1 MASGGHSIGDRSPPH
16 LDRPRRD
23 RQLPRRLDDYDVDL
37 PLRHDTGPLHSRST
51 SSLVPA
57 ITSRMLDLSVS
68 HSVDDIA
75 KLATARFTQFSK
87 PSDIDD
93 TDETHRKRK
102 IVRTP
107 SRPDSPN
114 SEYSSSSGR
123 NDNKELL
130 ELLKQQMV
138 AMEGA
143 AQRQVTVWLERERL
157 QSERE
162 AQRERLQAELQIQRE
177 HMQAQTLAELAKQ
190 QAERERVQAETS
202 RQSIQLLTEALQN
215 QSPRPSARSS
225 RRTSRR
231 GSRQHSP
238 EQRSTGGRNQQDPLP
253 GINEESGGV
262 AAQLANRLQEL
273 EDEMQDRHALQC
285 IVAPDASQAPPPLSS
300 QSMAPPTPAAR
311 SLPRPAD
318 TGQLPPPSNSQPPVP
333 RPRFTPRLVAPYLG
347 ETTFPDFTK
356 EDRSQYTELRM
367 CLETLLT
374 ASQDER
380 YKYALLLRHVK
391 VPRAHNIALAYAH
404 STTPYSDAL
413 AALDDRYG
421 RPWDFVLQEL
431 REIEKLPPVK
441 DDRALDDLSV
451 RVQSLV
457 GMLQSQQQKGV
468 CELYASSNVE
478 RILNKLPK
486 FRQERFRRQRNHLP
500 ASQPDLSLIDLSNFL
515 RTEVR
520 NLGVDPSLRGG
531 SDPRDGGR
539 KGKSQG
545 RLTTVM
551 LQNEGLKD
559 KQPGWTNKEKSSKL
573 NQSKAKPHC
582 PYCDEEHWLHA
593 CADFQKMNQQEVIE
607 WIKTNRRCWRCA
619 RQHKA
624 SECNLKKRCNQCQ
637 ATHLNILH
645 DINRRDRDP
654 PAQSP
659 VDCHYI
665 DPAKSGSAKVMLKI
679 VRVHLRH
686 RDRVLDTYAVLDDG
700 SERTLLLASAANK
713 LGLQGRK
720 ENLSL
725 RTIRRDLKTI
735 EGERVAFA
743 ISPADQPNRW
753 YQVGDVFTSKHIGLS
768 QYDYPI
774 QQLQER
780 FQHLRHLPIPP
791 ICEATPTLLI
801 GSDHTDL
808 ITPVSAVYL
817 GPRGCPA
824 AIKTRLGWTLQGP
837 IPSLTSG
844 PASVSCLYSKMTAID
859 STLLNHVERLW
870 QLDILPFK
878 CEKQMVRSKED
889 KYAVTLLEQK
899 TTRVKVQGVQRYATP
914 LLRREN
920 MPKLHVPKEVVSNYL
935 RNTERRLAKNPQQAA
950 VYREE
955 MNKLVVAGHVKRIDS
970 IEAEQSQESWYL
982 PHHKVSHNGKD
993 RVVFNCSFQVGRQ
1006 CLNRYLL
1013 PGPTLGPSL
1022 LGVLMRF
1029 RQDKVAISGDIKGMF
1044 HQVRLL
1050 EEDKPL
1056 LRFLWRD
1063 NPNDGHP
1070 SIYQWQVLPFGTTC
1084 SPCCAIFALQQHVS
1098 EDPDAEED
1106 VRYSIERC
1114 FYVDNCLQSVATEE
1128 KARTIIIKLRTL
1140 LSRGGFDLRQWASSN
1155 PNVLSQLPPEAKA
1168 RSSETWMAHNP
1179 GEAQEM
1185 TLGLVWHFK
1194 TDTLHYRH
1202 TPPEVKPVT
1211 RRSIYSTLASQ
1222 YDPLGYILPYTT
1234 RAKVLVRELWAKEQ
1248 GWDDPLP
1255 DYLAEKWK
1263 EWEEELP
1270 LLREITLPRSYFPPS
1285 VDLETSKI
1293 DLHVFSDASET
1304 AYGSVVY
1311 LRTTDNAGDVHLA
1324 FVLARSRVAPR
1335 KQQSIPRLELCAAL
1349 VGAQLAR
1356 MVKEELTLP
1365 LDEMFLWSDS
1375 MTVITWL
1382 QSQSCRYKV
1391 FVGTRVSEIQDLVG
1405 VESWRYVDTGRN
1417 PADII
1422 TRGDSLASLS
1432 QTNPYSHGPDFLR
1445 QPEEEWPKQPP
1456 MTESQ
1461 EESELKRSLFCGL
1474 SQATPSEG
1482 PEMDGCLTL
1491 EDLQK
1496 KTFFWHHRELPTTSD
1511 LSAADYAE
1519 AELLVLIRA
1528 QRDSFPED
1536 LECLQGGKP
1545 VPSDSRLLTLA
1556 PELDAQGLIRVG
1568 GRLRRA
1574 LNLVEDV
1581 KHPIVLGTKHRV
1593 TELIIQK
1600 YDQSVC
1606 HAGAERVFAEIRR
1619 RFWILQGREA
1629 VRRFQRTC
1637 TECQRWRA
1645 QPAIPKMADLPPC
1658 RLKIGEK
1665 AFHSTGV
1672 DCFGPFLVKRGRG
1685 TEKRWGIVYKCMTTR
1700 AVHIELLQSMST
1712 DSFLMSFRRFQARR
1726 GTPATLLSDHGT
1738 NFKGGESELRESFE
1752 AMTEEAKTRLAS
1764 AQVHFQF
1771 NPPNAPHFGGT
1782 WEREV
1787 RSIKTALYT
1796 VLGAQT
1802 VGDEVLATV
1811 LTEIEG
1817 VLNSKPLGYV
1827 STDIADVDP
1836 VTPNYLLMGRLDP
1849 ALPQSVYNQD
1859 EMRGRRMWRH
1869 SQVLADQFWS
1879 HFLLYYLPS
1888 LQARQKWV
1896 KDKSNLT
1903 VGTVVLIVDQSLPRA
1918 TWPVGKVS
1926 KVIVGFD
1933 GKVRAADVL
1942 VKGRTY
1948 TRPVAR
1954 LIELPAFPG
1963 PATDDLP
1970 PDPVSAPSSS

>member
-1 MASGGHSIGDRSPPH
+1 MASSGHSVGDSSPPH
-16 LDRPRRD
+16 PERPRRD
-23 RQLPRRLDDYDVDL
+23 RQLPRHFNDYDVEL
-37 PLRHDTGPLHSRST
+37 PPRFVAEPLHSRSM
-51 SSLVPA
+51 SSLAPA
-57 ITSRMLDLSVS
+57 QTRRMLDLSVS
-68 HSVDDIA
+68 HSLGDIA
-75 KLATARFTQFSK
+75 RLDAARLTSFSK
-87 PSDIDD
+87 PRRSDVDY
-93 TDETHRKRK
+93 TDKTHRGHDGG
-102 IVRTP
+102 RTQ
-107 SRPDSPN
+107 SRPDSP
-114 SEYSSSSGR
+114 SLVHTSTSGR

-143 AQRQVTVWLERERL
+143 AQRQATAWLEREQL

-162 AQRERLQAELQIQRE
+162 AQREQ
-177 HMQAQTLAELAKQ
+177 MQAQTLAELAKQ
-190 QAERERVQAETS
+190 QAERERLQVELQLQREQMQAKQQAERERMQAETS
-202 RQSIQLLTEALQN
+202 LQSLQLLTEALQN
-215 QSPRPSARSS
+215 RSARPSAQSS

-238 EQRSTGGRNQQDPLP
+238 EQRGSGGRNEQDPLP
-253 GINEESGGV
+253 GLKEETGEV
-262 AAQLANRLQEL
+262 AAELASRLQKL
-273 EDEMQDRHALQC
+273 EDEMQDRSTPQC
-285 IVAPDASQAPPPLSS
+285 IVAPDACQAPPPPSS
-300 QSMAPPTPAAR
+300 QNMAQPPSATCA
-311 SLPRPAD
+311 LPRPDQAGPTPAD
-318 TGQLPPPSNSQPPVP
+318 TGQFTPPSNSQFLEPRPSLMPRPVP
-333 RPRFTPRLVAPYLG
+333 PYVE
-347 ETTFPDFTK
+347 ETTFPNFTK

-457 GMLQSQQQKGV
+457 GMLQSQQQKGF

-520 NLGVDPSLRGG
+520 NLGIDPSLWGG
-531 SDPRDGGR
+531 SDPRDGG
-539 KGKSQG
+539 KGAKGQG
-545 RLTTVM
+545 RPTTVM
-551 LQNEGLKD
+551 LQNEDLKD
-559 KQPGWTNKEKSSKL
+559 KQRGVSNKL
-573 NQSKAKPHC
+573 NKSKAKPHC
-582 PYCDEEHWLHA
+582 PYCDGEHWLHA
-593 CADFQKMNQQEVIE
+593 CADFKRMNQQEVVE

-624 SECNLKKRCNQCQ
+624 SECNLKKRCTQCQ

-645 DINRRDRDP
+645 DVNRRDKDQP
-654 PAQSP
+654 TQST

-679 VRVHLRH
+679 VRVHLH
-686 RDRVLDTYAVLDDG
+686 HGDRVLDTYAVLDDG

-713 LGLQGRK
+713 LGLQGRE
-720 ENLSL
+720 ENLTL

-743 ISPADQPNRW
+743 ISPADQPHRR

-774 QQLQER
+774 HQLQER

-808 ITPVSAVYL
+808 ITPVSTVYL

-837 IPSLTSG
+837 IPSPTSG
-844 PASVSCLYSKMTAID
+844 PASISCLYSKAISID
-859 STLLNHVERLW
+859 GTLMNHIERLW
-870 QLDILPFK
+870 QLDTLPFK
-878 CEKQMVRSKED
+878 NEKQMVRSKED

-899 TTRVKVQGVQRYATP
+899 TTRVEVQGVQRYATP

-920 MPKLHVPKEVVSNYL
+920 MPKLHVSKEVVSNYFK
-935 RNTERRLAKNPQQAA
+935 NTERRLAKNPQQAA

-955 MNKLVVAGHVKRIDS
+955 INKLVVAGHVKRIDNLT
-970 IEAEQSQESWYL
+970 AEQSQESWYL

-1063 NPNDGHP
+1063 NPNDEHP

-1098 EDPDAEED
+1098 EDPDAGED
-1106 VRYSIERC
+1106 VRYSVERC

-1128 KARTIIIKLRTL
+1128 EARTLIIKLRTL
-1140 LSRGGFDLRQWASSN
+1140 LARGGFDLRQWASSN

-1168 RSSETWMAHNP
+1168 RSSETWMAHSP

-1185 TLGLVWHFK
+1185 TLGLVWRFK

-1202 TPPEVKPVT
+1202 TPPEVKPIT
-1211 RRSIYSTLASQ
+1211 RRRIYSILASQ

-1255 DYLAEKWK
+1255 DHLAKRWR

-1285 VDLETSKI
+1285 V
-1293 DLHVFSDASET
+1293 
-1304 AYGSVVY
+1304 
-1311 LRTTDNAGDVHLA
+1311 
-1324 FVLARSRVAPR
+1324 
-1335 KQQSIPRLELCAAL
+1335 AL
-1349 VGAQLAR
+1349 
-1356 MVKEELTLP
+1356 
-1365 LDEMFLWSDS
+1365 
-1375 MTVITWL
+1375 
-1382 QSQSCRYKV
+1382 
-1391 FVGTRVSEIQDLVG
+1391 
-1405 VESWRYVDTGRN
+1405 
-1417 PADII
+1417 
-1422 TRGDSLASLS
+1422 
-1432 QTNPYSHGPDFLR
+1432 
-1445 QPEEEWPKQPP
+1445 
-1456 MTESQ
+1456 
-1461 EESELKRSLFCGL
+1461 
-1474 SQATPSEG
+1474 
-1482 PEMDGCLTL
+1482 
-1491 EDLQK
+1491 
-1496 KTFFWHHRELPTTSD
+1496 
-1511 LSAADYAE
+1511 
-1519 AELLVLIRA
+1519 
-1528 QRDSFPED
+1528 
-1536 LECLQGGKP
+1536 
-1545 VPSDSRLLTLA
+1545 
-1556 PELDAQGLIRVG
+1556 
-1568 GRLRRA
+1568 
-1574 LNLVEDV
+1574 
-1581 KHPIVLGTKHRV
+1581 
-1593 TELIIQK
+1593 
-1600 YDQSVC
+1600 
-1606 HAGAERVFAEIRR
+1606 EIRR

-1637 TECQRWRA
+1637 TDCQRWRA

-1665 AFHSTGV
+1665 AFHATGV

-1700 AVHIELLQSMST
+1700 AVHIELLQSMSA

-1752 AMTEEAKTRLAS
+1752 AMTEEVKTRLAP

-1849 ALPQSVYNQD
+1849 ALPQGVYNQD

-1903 VGTVVLIVDQSLPRA
+1903 EGTVVMVVDQSLPRA
-1918 TWPVGKVS
+1918 LWPVGRVS
-1926 KVIVGFD
+1926 KVIVGSD

-1942 VKGRTY
+1942 VRGRTY
-1948 TRPVAR
+1948 TRPVAK

-1963 PATDDLP
+1963 PHAEDPASAT
-1970 PDPVSAPSSS
+1970 SSS

>member
-1 MASGGHSIGDRSPPH
+1 
-16 LDRPRRD
+16 
-23 RQLPRRLDDYDVDL
+23 
-37 PLRHDTGPLHSRST
+37 
-51 SSLVPA
+51 
-57 ITSRMLDLSVS
+57 
-68 HSVDDIA
+68 
-75 KLATARFTQFSK
+75 
-87 PSDIDD
+87 
-93 TDETHRKRK
+93 
-102 IVRTP
+102 
-107 SRPDSPN
+107 
-114 SEYSSSSGR
+114 
-123 NDNKELL
+123 
-130 ELLKQQMV
+130 
-138 AMEGA
+138 
-143 AQRQVTVWLERERL
+143 
-157 QSERE
+157 
-162 AQRERLQAELQIQRE
+162 
-177 HMQAQTLAELAKQ
+177 
-190 QAERERVQAETS
+190 
-202 RQSIQLLTEALQN
+202 
-215 QSPRPSARSS
+215 
-225 RRTSRR
+225 
-231 GSRQHSP
+231 
-238 EQRSTGGRNQQDPLP
+238 
-253 GINEESGGV
+253 
-262 AAQLANRLQEL
+262 
-273 EDEMQDRHALQC
+273 
-285 IVAPDASQAPPPLSS
+285 
-300 QSMAPPTPAAR
+300 
-311 SLPRPAD
+311 
-318 TGQLPPPSNSQPPVP
+318 
-333 RPRFTPRLVAPYLG
+333 
-347 ETTFPDFTK
+347 
-356 EDRSQYTELRM
+356 
-367 CLETLLT
+367 
-374 ASQDER
+374 
-380 YKYALLLRHVK
+380 
-391 VPRAHNIALAYAH
+391 
-404 STTPYSDAL
+404 
-413 AALDDRYG
+413 
-421 RPWDFVLQEL
+421 
-431 REIEKLPPVK
+431 
-441 DDRALDDLSV
+441 
-451 RVQSLV
+451 
-457 GMLQSQQQKGV
+457 
-468 CELYASSNVE
+468 
-478 RILNKLPK
+478 
-486 FRQERFRRQRNHLP
+486 
-500 ASQPDLSLIDLSNFL
+500 
-515 RTEVR
+515 
-520 NLGVDPSLRGG
+520 
-531 SDPRDGGR
+531 
-539 KGKSQG
+539 
-545 RLTTVM
+545 
-551 LQNEGLKD
+551 
-559 KQPGWTNKEKSSKL
+559 
-573 NQSKAKPHC
+573 
-582 PYCDEEHWLHA
+582 
-593 CADFQKMNQQEVIE
+593 MNQQEVVE

-624 SECNLKKRCNQCQ
+624 SECNLKKRCTQCQ

-645 DINRRDRDP
+645 DVNRRDKDQP
-654 PAQSP
+654 TQST

-679 VRVHLRH
+679 VRVHLH
-686 RDRVLDTYAVLDDG
+686 HGDRVLDTYAVLDDG

-713 LGLQGRK
+713 LGLQGRE
-720 ENLSL
+720 ENLTL

-743 ISPADQPNRW
+743 ISPADQPHRR

-774 QQLQER
+774 HQLQER

-808 ITPVSAVYL
+808 INPVSTVYL

-837 IPSLTSG
+837 IPSPTSG
-844 PASVSCLYSKMTAID
+844 PASISCLYSKAISID
-859 STLLNHVERLW
+859 GTLMNHIERLW
-870 QLDILPFK
+870 QLDTLPFK
-878 CEKQMVRSKED
+878 NEKQMVRSKED

-899 TTRVKVQGVQRYATP
+899 TTRVEVQGVQRYATP

-920 MPKLHVPKEVVSNYL
+920 MPKLHVPKEVVSNYFK
-935 RNTERRLAKNPQQAA
+935 NTERRLAKNPQQAA

-955 MNKLVVAGHVKRIDS
+955 INKLVVAGHVKRIDNLT
-970 IEAEQSQESWYL
+970 AEQSQESWYL

-1063 NPNDGHP
+1063 NPNDEHP

-1098 EDPDAEED
+1098 EDPDAGED
-1106 VRYSIERC
+1106 VRYSVERC

-1128 KARTIIIKLRTL
+1128 EARTLIIKLRTL
-1140 LSRGGFDLRQWASSN
+1140 LARGGFDLRQWASSN

-1168 RSSETWMAHNP
+1168 RSSETWVAHSP

-1185 TLGLVWHFK
+1185 TLGLVWRFK

-1202 TPPEVKPVT
+1202 TPPEVKPIT
-1211 RRSIYSTLASQ
+1211 RRSIYSILASQ

-1255 DYLAEKWK
+1255 DHLAKRWR

-1285 VDLETSKI
+1285 VALETSKI

-1304 AYGSVVY
+1304 AYGAVVY
-1311 LRTTDNAGDVHLA
+1311 LRTTDIAGDVHLA

-1365 LDEMFLWSDS
+1365 LSEMFLWSDS

-1417 PADII
+1417 PADIV

-1445 QPEEEWPKQPP
+1445 QPEEEWPRQPP
-1456 MTESQ
+1456 MTKSQ
-1461 EESELKRSLFCGL
+1461 EDSELKKSLFCGL
-1474 SQATPSEG
+1474 NQAKPSEG

-1491 EDLQK
+1491 KDLQK
-1496 KTFFWHHRELPTTSD
+1496 KTFFWHHRELPATSD
-1511 LSAADYAE
+1511 LSAADYDE
-1519 AELLVLIRA
+1519 AELLVLKRA
-1528 QRDSFPED
+1528 QRDSFLED
-1536 LECLQGGKP
+1536 LECLQEGKP

-1574 LNLVEDV
+1574 LNLAEDV
-1581 KHPIVLGTKHRV
+1581 KHPIVLGTRHRV
-1593 TELIIQK
+1593 TELIIK
-1600 YDQSVC
+1600 WYDQSVC

-1637 TECQRWRA
+1637 TDCQRWRA

-1665 AFHSTGV
+1665 AFHATGV

-1700 AVHIELLQSMST
+1700 AVHIELLQSMSA

-1752 AMTEEAKTRLAS
+1752 AMTEEVKTRLAP

-1849 ALPQSVYNQD
+1849 ALPQGVYNQD

-1903 VGTVVLIVDQSLPRA
+1903 EGTVVMVVDQSLPRA
-1918 TWPVGKVS
+1918 LWPVGRVS
-1926 KVIVGFD
+1926 KVIVGSD

-1942 VKGRTY
+1942 VRGRTY
-1948 TRPVAR
+1948 TRPVAK

-1963 PATDDLP
+1963 PHAEDPASAT
-1970 PDPVSAPSSS
+1970 SSS